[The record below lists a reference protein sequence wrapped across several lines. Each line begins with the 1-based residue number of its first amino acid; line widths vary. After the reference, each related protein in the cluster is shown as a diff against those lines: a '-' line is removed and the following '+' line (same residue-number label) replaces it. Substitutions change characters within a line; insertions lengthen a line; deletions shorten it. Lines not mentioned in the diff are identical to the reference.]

1 MKKKRKEISSDKDNT
16 IDTSPIKT
24 DVYKYP
30 RGNRYN
36 IVYAKTPNNNQH
48 IRRSDEELQKIID
61 SKPKN
66 WTKKDFLGEGKL
78 NNQKILTRKETD
90 RKTLKFYQTG
100 KRINMKNIFDNST
113 EESIHE
119 FKKGEIDFE
128 TLKNRSSTIKWR
140 SNMSNQERK
149 LYDKE
154 MYEKIRSDP
163 ELLEAKRKR
172 QRDHYEKIKE
182 KSK

>member
-1 MKKKRKEISSDKDNT
+1 MKKKGKEISSNKDNT
-16 IDTSPIKT
+16 IDTSPVKT

-48 IRRSDEELQKIID
+48 VRRSDEELQKIID

-66 WTKKDFLGEGKL
+66 WTKKDFRGEGKL
-78 NNQKILTRKETD
+78 NNQKFLTRKETD

-113 EESIHE
+113 EESVRE

-128 TLKNRSSTIKWR
+128 TLKNRSSTIKWL

-149 LYDKE
+149 LYYQKVHESLTDE
-154 MYEKIRSDP
+154 Q
-163 ELLEAKRKR
+163 LEAKRER
-172 QRDHYEKIKE
+172 QRDYYDQYLKKND
-182 KSK
+182 

>member
-1 MKKKRKEISSDKDNT
+1 MKKKSRETRIDKDNT
-16 IDTSPIKT
+16 IDTSPVKT

-78 NNQKILTRKETD
+78 NSQKLLTRKETD

-113 EESIHE
+113 EESIRE

-128 TLKNRSSTIKWR
+128 TLKNRSSTIKLR
-140 SNMSNQERK
+140 SNMSKKERE
-149 LYDKE
+149 LYDKKV
-154 MYEKIRSDP
+154 YYRNKDI
-163 ELLEAKRKR
+163 
-172 QRDHYEKIKE
+172 Y
-182 KSK
+182 

>member
-1 MKKKRKEISSDKDNT
+1 MKKKGKEIITDKDNT
-16 IDTSPIKT
+16 IDTSPVKT

-48 IRRSDEELQKIID
+48 VRRSDEELQKIID
-61 SKPKN
+61 SKPRN

-113 EESIHE
+113 EESISE

-149 LYDKE
+149 LYDQKVYE
-154 MYEKIRSDP
+154 NLTDEQLEEKKQRQRDYYEKIT
-163 ELLEAKRKR
+163 
-172 QRDHYEKIKE
+172 EKK
-182 KSK
+182 

>member
-1 MKKKRKEISSDKDNT
+1 MKKKSRETRIDKDNT
-16 IDTSPIKT
+16 IDTSPVKT

-48 IRRSDEELQKIID
+48 VRRSDEELQKIID

-78 NNQKILTRKETD
+78 NNCKILTRKETD

-113 EESIHE
+113 EESISE
-119 FKKGEIDFE
+119 FKRGEIDFE

-140 SNMSNQERK
+140 NNMSKQERK

-154 MYEKIRSDP
+154 IYKKIKSDP
-163 ELLEAKRKR
+163 EQLEAKRER
-172 QRDHYEKIKE
+172 QRNHYEKYFKD
-182 KSK
+182 

>member
-1 MKKKRKEISSDKDNT
+1 MKKKSKEISSNKDNT
-16 IDTSPIKT
+16 IVTSPVKK

-48 IRRSDEELQKIID
+48 VRRSDEELQKIID

-78 NNQKILTRKETD
+78 NDQKLLSRKETD

-113 EESIHE
+113 EESIRE

-149 LYDKE
+149 LYDQKV
-154 MYEKIRSDP
+154 YENLTD
-163 ELLEAKRKR
+163 EQLEDKRKR
-172 QRDHYEKIKE
+172 QKDYYDKYFK
-182 KSK
+182 K

>member
-1 MKKKRKEISSDKDNT
+1 MKKNFEEGTSDISPVYNK
-16 IDTSPIKT
+16 KT
-24 DVYKYP
+24 GHIYKK
-30 RGNRYN
+30 GNRFRTY
-36 IVYAKTPNNNQH
+36 YSKTPVTNQH
-48 IRRSDEELQKIID
+48 VLRSDAELQTIID

-78 NNQKILTRKETD
+78 NNQKLLTRKETD

-113 EESIHE
+113 EESICE

-149 LYDKE
+149 LYDQKV
-154 MYEKIRSDP
+154 YENLTD
-163 ELLEAKRKR
+163 EQLEAKKQR
-172 QRDHYEKIKE
+172 QRDYYKKITEKK
-182 KSK
+182 

>member
-1 MKKKRKEISSDKDNT
+1 MKKRSREISSGKDNT
-16 IDTSPIKT
+16 VDTSPVKT

-30 RGNRYN
+30 RGNRHN

-48 IRRSDEELQKIID
+48 VRRSDEELQKIID

-78 NNQKILTRKETD
+78 NNQKLLTRKETD

-113 EESIHE
+113 EESISE
-119 FKKGEIDFE
+119 FKRGEIDFE

-140 SNMSNQERK
+140 NNMSKQERK

-154 MYEKIRSDP
+154 IYKEIKSDP
-163 ELLEAKRKR
+163 EKLEAKRER
-172 QRDHYEKIKE
+172 QRNHYEKYFKD
-182 KSK
+182 

>member
-1 MKKKRKEISSDKDNT
+1 MKKKGKEISSNKDNT
-16 IDTSPIKT
+16 IVTSPVRT
-24 DVYKYP
+24 NVYKYP

-36 IVYAKTPNNNQH
+36 IVYAKTPNNNQYN
-48 IRRSDEELQKIID
+48 RRSDEELQKIID

-78 NNQKILTRKETD
+78 NDQKLLTRKETD

-113 EESIHE
+113 EESIGE
-119 FKKGEIDFE
+119 FKKGKIDFV

-140 SNMSNQERK
+140 SDMSNHERK

-154 MYEKIRSDP
+154 MWKKIKSDP
-163 ELLEAKRKR
+163 DKLEAKRQR
-172 QRDHYEKIKE
+172 QRNYF
-182 KSK
+182 SKYLKKK

>member
-1 MKKKRKEISSDKDNT
+1 MKKKGKRISSDKDNT
-16 IDTSPIKT
+16 IDTSPVQT

-61 SKPKN
+61 SRPKN
-66 WTKKDFLGEGKL
+66 WTKKDFRGEGKL
-78 NNQKILTRKETD
+78 NNQKLLTRKETD

-140 SNMSNQERK
+140 SNMSNHEKK
-149 LYDKE
+149 LYDQKVYKNLTDE
-154 MYEKIRSDP
+154 QLEAKKKRQKKYYEKIT
-163 ELLEAKRKR
+163 ERK
-172 QRDHYEKIKE
+172 
-182 KSK
+182 

>member
-1 MKKKRKEISSDKDNT
+1 MKKKGKEISSNKNNT
-16 IDTSPIKT
+16 IDTSPVKT

-36 IVYAKTPNNNQH
+36 IVYAKSPNNNQYN
-48 IRRSDEELQKIID
+48 RRSDEELQKIID

-78 NNQKILTRKETD
+78 NDQKLLTRKETD

-113 EESIHE
+113 EESISE

-140 SNMSNQERK
+140 SDMSSHERK

-154 MYEKIRSDP
+154 MWKKIKSDP
-163 ELLEAKRKR
+163 DQLEAKRQR
-172 QRDHYEKIKE
+172 QRDYFKKNL
-182 KSK
+182 KKN

>member
-1 MKKKRKEISSDKDNT
+1 MKKKGKEISSDKDNT
-16 IDTSPIKT
+16 IDTSPVKT

-36 IVYAKTPNNNQH
+36 IVYAKTPNNNQYV
-48 IRRSDEELQKIID
+48 RRSDEELQKIID

-78 NNQKILTRKETD
+78 NDQKLLTRKETD

-113 EESIHE
+113 EESIRE

-154 MYEKIRSDP
+154 IYKKIKSDP
-163 ELLEAKRKR
+163 EQLEAKRER
-172 QRDHYEKIKE
+172 QRDFFEKYLK
-182 KSK
+182 KN

>member
-1 MKKKRKEISSDKDNT
+1 MKKKSRETRIDKDNT
-16 IDTSPIKT
+16 IDTSPVKT

-78 NNQKILTRKETD
+78 NSQKLLTRKETD

-113 EESIHE
+113 EESIRE

-140 SNMSNQERK
+140 SNMSKQERK

-154 MYEKIRSDP
+154 MYKKIKSDP
-163 ELLEAKRKR
+163 ELLEAKRER
-172 QRDHYEKIKE
+172 QRDYFEKYLK
-182 KSK
+182 KND

>member
-1 MKKKRKEISSDKDNT
+1 MKKKGKEIRTDKDNT
-16 IDTSPIKT
+16 IDTSPVKT
-24 DVYKYP
+24 DEYKYP

-36 IVYAKTPNNNQH
+36 IVYAKTPNNNQYV
-48 IRRSDEELQKIID
+48 RRSDEELQKIID

-78 NNQKILTRKETD
+78 NNRKLLTRKETD

-113 EESIHE
+113 EESISE
-119 FKKGEIDFE
+119 FKRGEIDFE

-149 LYDKE
+149 LYDQKVYKNLTDE
-154 MYEKIRSDP
+154 Q
-163 ELLEAKRKR
+163 LEAKRER
-172 QRDHYEKIKE
+172 QRDYFEKYLK
-182 KSK
+182 KD

>member
-1 MKKKRKEISSDKDNT
+1 MKKKDRDTRIDKDNT
-16 IDTSPIKT
+16 IDTSPVKT
-24 DVYKYP
+24 EVYKYP

-48 IRRSDEELQKIID
+48 VRRSDEELQKIID

-78 NNQKILTRKETD
+78 NDQKLLTRKETD

-113 EESIHE
+113 EESIRE

-149 LYDKE
+149 LYDRKV
-154 MYEKIRSDP
+154 YENLT
-163 ELLEAKRKR
+163 EEQLEAKRQR
-172 QRDHYEKIKE
+172 QRDFYEKYLK
-182 KSK
+182 KN

>member
-1 MKKKRKEISSDKDNT
+1 MKKKGKEISSDKDNT

-24 DVYKYP
+24 DVYKHP
-30 RGNRYN
+30 RGNRYK

-78 NNQKILTRKETD
+78 NDKKLLTRKETD

-113 EESIHE
+113 VESIRE

-149 LYDKE
+149 LYDQKV
-154 MYEKIRSDP
+154 YENLT
-163 ELLEAKRKR
+163 EEQLEAKRER
-172 QRDHYEKIKE
+172 QRDYLEKYLK
-182 KSK
+182 KN

>member
-1 MKKKRKEISSDKDNT
+1 MKKKGKEINSDKDNT
-16 IDTSPIKT
+16 IDTSPVKT

-48 IRRSDEELQKIID
+48 VRRSDEELQKIID

-78 NNQKILTRKETD
+78 NNQKLLTRKETD

-113 EESIHE
+113 EESISE
-119 FKKGEIDFE
+119 FKRGEIDFE

-140 SNMSNQERK
+140 SNMSDKERE
-149 LYDKE
+149 LYDKKV
-154 MYEKIRSDP
+154 YANLTEKQLDD
-163 ELLEAKRKR
+163 KRER
-172 QRDHYEKIKE
+172 QKNYYNKIK
-182 KSK
+182 